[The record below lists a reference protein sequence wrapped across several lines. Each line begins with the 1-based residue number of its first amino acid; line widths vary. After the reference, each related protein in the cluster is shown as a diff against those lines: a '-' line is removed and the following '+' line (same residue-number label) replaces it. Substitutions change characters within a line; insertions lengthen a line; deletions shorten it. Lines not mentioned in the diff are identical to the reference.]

1 MEKIKREF
9 ERVLMERQVEKQED
23 AAAEA
28 ARETMETPDAPG
40 GTPSVPPDSED
51 FGPHPEGM
59 HWVVL
64 HTRPRAEKKLAQFCR
79 EQGFV
84 HYLPCRKK
92 LHVYGARR
100 REFMNPLFPG
110 YLFCLAPDQRAPF
123 IKQNRYVANLLPVVA
138 QGELIGFMNQL
149 RRALNVGEELDVL
162 PFIQKGKRVRVIS
175 GPYKGIESEV
185 IELRGQS
192 VVVLQIEILQ
202 KSVAL
207 PVDISCLGP
216 LKD

>member
-1 MEKIKREF
+1 MDDVIEKE
-9 ERVLMERQVEKQED
+9 QG
-23 AAAEA
+23 
-28 ARETMETPDAPG
+28 TPAPG
-40 GTPSVPPDSED
+40 DAGRQELPD
-51 FGPHPEGM
+51 FGPLAEGL

-64 HTRPRAEKKLAQFCR
+64 HTRPRAEKKLEQFCR
-79 EQGFV
+79 EQQFV
-84 HYLPCRKK
+84 SYLPCRKSV
-92 LHVYGARR
+92 HTYGARR

-110 YLFCLAPDQRAPF
+110 YLFCLVPDERTGF
-123 IKQNRYVANLLPVVA
+123 IRQNQYVANLLPVFA
-138 QGELIGFMNQL
+138 QDELIRFMNQL
-149 RRALNVGEELDVL
+149 RQALRVGEELDVL

-207 PVDISCLGP
+207 PVDVSCLGP
-216 LKD
+216 LRD

>member
-1 MEKIKREF
+1 MDNPEENAPEF
-9 ERVLMERQVEKQED
+9 VPEAPVEVEVS
-23 AAAEA
+23 E
-28 ARETMETPDAPG
+28 
-40 GTPSVPPDSED
+40 ED
-51 FGPHPEGM
+51 FGPVPEGA

-64 HTRPRAEKKLAQFCR
+64 HTRPRAEKKLEQFCR
-79 EQGFV
+79 EQEFI

-92 LHVYGARR
+92 THTYGARR

-110 YLFCLAPDQRAPF
+110 YLFCLAPDPQTGF
-123 IKQNRYVANLLPVVA
+123 IRQNRYVANLLAVVA
-138 QGELIGFMNQL
+138 QEELIGFMNQL
-149 RRALNVGEELDVL
+149 RRALSVGEELDVL

-207 PVDISCLGP
+207 PVDVSCLGP